1 MINLT
6 EIFSPSTSFLASVS
20 HCPLWEIPKYIFSK
34 NNSIFEISES
44 DKLEQSTQKKASEI
58 LAQRKAECASI
69 GIQGSENPKKEI
81 LDIVGNLPKLYE
93 GWIQNARKSLP
104 KSIEQYQNIASEHR
118 DPSTCLPTVTFLLKH
133 GNVTAYEF
141 QYGEAP
147 LKVSSVLL
155 GA

>member
-1 MINLT
+1 M
-6 EIFSPSTSFLASVS
+6 
-20 HCPLWEIPKYIFSK
+20 
-34 NNSIFEISES
+34 
-44 DKLEQSTQKKASEI
+44 
-58 LAQRKAECASI
+58 LAQRKAECSSI